1 MAAYFVF
8 NYRIDDREAYDPYLA
23 EVPKVLE
30 AHGAEILAADFESE
44 AIEGGAQPVT
54 VVLRFPSKEAAWAF
68 WNSTEYS
75 AAKQLRAGKGRFFV
89 TVLEGMPEP

>member
-8 NYRIDDREAYDPYLA
+8 NYRIDDREAYNPYLA

-44 AIEGGAQPVT
+44 AFEGGAHPVT
-54 VVLRFPSKEAAWAF
+54 VVLRFPSKEAARNWYR
-68 WNSTEYS
+68 SPEYQ
-75 AAKQLRAGKGRFFV
+75 AIIGLR
-89 TVLEGMPEP
+89 TDHCEGMAAIAGAAGE